1 MSTHETHERDRALVE
16 AALFLA
22 PQPLTRRGLS
32 KILEGVPLAYIDRM
46 LEELKTEY
54 DKSIHGIELHIEE
67 GRAMLRVK
75 AAHVNAVAHLAP
87 QQDIPRPVLRT
98 LAVIAYNHPMTQAD
112 AVRVRGNKAYA
123 HIQELLERGL
133 IRAED
138 HGRTLLLHV
147 TREFLRHFGLNSVE
161 EFRFHFSAAPEEVEM
176 DLDDETEPS
185 EEESDEMQD
194 SDAIEDGETEGASDD
209 TEDYAA
215 TTLPSGE
222 PMDIDE
228 AEAPDDA
235 TEDTAADGSPADD
248 SAEDETL
255 DDAELMEAMAGPEES
270 ATADEDAE
278 AEEPRSDSEAA
289 EEEEDG

>member
-1 MSTHETHERDRALVE
+1 MSTLDTHERDRALVE

-22 PQPLTRRGLS
+22 PQPLTRRGLA

-46 LEELKTEY
+46 LEELQVEY
-54 DKSIHGIELHIEE
+54 AKPMHGIELHIEE

-112 AVRVRGNKAYA
+112 AVRVRGNKAYG
-123 HIQELLERGL
+123 HIQELLEREL

-161 EFRFHFSAAPEEVEM
+161 EFRFHFSAAPEEVE
-176 DLDDETEPS
+176 LES
-185 EEESDEMQD
+185 EEDT
-194 SDAIEDGETEGASDD
+194 DASEQSPGHGGTEASGTEGEVQPKADPTQSPQETPVRSETAQAERGNASQE
-209 TEDYAA
+209 TAVED
-215 TTLPSGE
+215 PSLREARAG
-222 PMDIDE
+222 DIDTRT
-228 AEAPDDA
+228 AE
-235 TEDTAADGSPADD
+235 EDPQADNAPAD
-248 SAEDETL
+248 
-255 DDAELMEAMAGPEES
+255 P
-270 ATADEDAE
+270 
-278 AEEPRSDSEAA
+278 EAA
-289 EEEEDG
+289 EEVEDG